1 MERAPEFFL
10 DKNEPYGPCSY
21 IDYIRNSSL
30 RKSSGEV
37 VLQTIVDPNDIM
49 KYGGDHLLELKK
61 DAKRGILDRAK
72 YGTKLEVYV
81 IQNTMKYN
89 EDTFYDTY
97 YIMLFAHNGTA
108 EPHIGDE
115 EYVMIRTD
123 GNNNPVAM
131 YYSNHSGGIWVPWQ
145 EVPKNK
151 DGHPIVYIARES
163 HAMFPSTGVFHR
175 VLGFGNDIV
184 EPVDKP
190 LQYNLVVIKDAVKEH
205 IYLGAKV
212 ARSPD
217 ETRPFF
223 DNGYFSACKR
233 QLPSDFPS
241 LIRWRIGKYFNGV
254 CLLVVGLLIMS
265 LLLGLTF
272 NGHNITAIFTAI
284 LGVVVGI
291 LWMTAMTPWQYANT
305 VKNTMF

>member
-30 RKSSGEV
+30 RKSSGEP
-37 VLQTIVDPNDIM
+37 VLDTIVNPDDVT
-49 KYGGDHLLELKK
+49 KYDGNYMLEIKK
-61 DAKRGILDRAK
+61 DAKGGILDRVK
-72 YGTKLEVYV
+72 YPSKLEVYV

-97 YIMLFAHNGTA
+97 YIMLFAYNGTI
-108 EPHIGDE
+108 EPHLGDE

-123 GNNNPVAM
+123 GNNNPLGM
-131 YYSNHSGGIWVPWQ
+131 YYSNHSGGIWVPWW
-145 EVPKNK
+145 EVPVSKN
-151 DGHPIVYIARES
+151 GHPVVYIARES
-163 HAMFPSTGVFHR
+163 HAMFPSTGTFR
-175 VLGFGNDIV
+175 RALGFGNDVV
-184 EPVDKP
+184 EPADKP
-190 LQYNLVVIKDAVKEH
+190 LEYNLVVLKDAVKTQK
-205 IYLGAKV
+205 YLGAKV

-233 QLPSDFPS
+233 QMPSDFPS
-241 LIRWRIGKYFNGV
+241 LIRLRIGKYFNGL
-254 CLLVVGLLIMS
+254 CLLILGLLLIS
-265 LLLGLTF
+265 LGLTF
-272 NGHNITAIFTAI
+272 KGYSVAAIFTAI
-284 LGVVVGI
+284 LGFVVGI
-291 LWMTAMTPWQYANT
+291 LYTSATTPWQYANT

>member
-10 DKNEPYGPCSY
+10 DKDEHYGPCSY

-30 RKSSGEV
+30 LKSSGEP
-37 VLQTIVDPNDIM
+37 VLDTIVDPNDIT
-49 KYGGDHLLELKK
+49 KYGGDHMLEIKK
-61 DAKRGILDRAK
+61 DAKMGILDQTK
-72 YGTKLEVYV
+72 YPSKLEVYV

-97 YIMLFAHNGTA
+97 YIILFAYNGTI
-108 EPHIGDE
+108 EPHLGDE

-123 GNNNPVAM
+123 GNNNPLGM
-131 YYSNHSGGIWVPWQ
+131 YYSNHSGGIWVPWW

-163 HAMFPSTGVFHR
+163 HAMFPSTGMFHR
-175 VLGFGNDIV
+175 ALGFGNDVV
-184 EPVDKP
+184 EPSDKP
-190 LQYNLVVIKDAVKEH
+190 LQYNLVIIKDAVKTQK
-205 IYLGAKV
+205 YLGAKV

-241 LIRWRIGKYFNGV
+241 LIRSRIGKYFNV
-254 CLLVVGLLIMS
+254 LCLLILGLLIMS
-265 LLLGLTF
+265 LGLTF
-272 NGHNITAIFTAI
+272 RGHHVAVIFTAI
-284 LGVVVGI
+284 FGVVVGI
-291 LWMTAMTPWQYANT
+291 LWMSAMTPWQYANT